1 MAKTLATF
9 HSSNMQLLK
18 NFLVGSTNSPMHRL
32 LIIFTVLITLYVS
45 SLSAQNIPTVVPE
58 SPPFKSAIESL
69 FESAR
74 LQTELNEL
82 SDAQDNYL
90 AGIELLVQESGEYSP
105 SLIQPYIELARTF
118 SLNEKTVETITI
130 LEQAQ
135 HISQRNFG
143 LLNMDQISLLDDM
156 SSAYLLMG
164 DTIQSENIQQE
175 RLALALRR
183 YGEDDPQVIPFRRHL
198 ANYYDLSRMRGL
210 AREQFEDILEI
221 QQENFGEYGDRQLAT
236 LSELVRI
243 DILLGNTRASRRHL
257 LAMLEFKDMMSP
269 TEVGNALTVLGDWD
283 QTLGQTETALKYYQ
297 EAHRLLTVKQPSLGI
312 QHFSTPKLIN
322 FIPPPSPVDIQGNH
336 TRYIWSSVLLR
347 FNISSLGIANNIE
360 IMEPSISGLM
370 DSLYIARLSEAVY
383 RPRLVDGE
391 PLDTIGVFYRHN
403 FRYFIED
410 N

>member
-18 NFLVGSTNSPMHRL
+18 NFLVGSTNSPIHRL

-58 SPPFKSAIESL
+58 SPSFKSASESL

-118 SLNEKTVETITI
+118 SLNGETVEAITI

-183 YGEDDPQVIPFRRHL
+183 YGEDDPQAVSYTHL
-198 ANYYDLSRMRGL
+198 
-210 AREQFEDILEI
+210 
-221 QQENFGEYGDRQLAT
+221 T
-236 LSELVRI
+236 L
-243 DILLGNTRASRRHL
+243 
-257 LAMLEFKDMMSP
+257 P
-269 TEVGNALTVLGDWD
+269 TTTYV
-283 QTLGQTETALKYYQ
+283 
-297 EAHRLLTVKQPSLGI
+297 
-312 QHFSTPKLIN
+312 
-322 FIPPPSPVDIQGNH
+322 
-336 TRYIWSSVLLR
+336 
-347 FNISSLGIANNIE
+347 
-360 IMEPSISGLM
+360 
-370 DSLYIARLSEAVY
+370 
-383 RPRLVDGE
+383 
-391 PLDTIGVFYRHN
+391 
-403 FRYFIED
+403 
-410 N
+410 